1 MKLSKATM
9 SLRQAMVL
17 YVLYG
22 VAAMLW
28 AQRMPDL
35 IRRWGVVRH
44 AAVDVRA
51 PLSGMVTNTGDTHAV
66 GLFFFG

>member
-44 AAVDVRA
+44 AAVEVQDSIAGWSPIPEIR
-51 PLSGMVTNTGDTHAV
+51 TR
-66 GLFFFG
+66 